1 MYTNE
6 QTASSQPCTVSL
18 RDHPENA
25 MSKTELEP
33 VSTELSPPIAAFVE
47 ATNAHDTPAFLA
59 TFTEDAIVT
68 DEGHNYRGASEIK
81 EWSDRQYIGT
91 QVILDVTEVECRDGK
106 TVVTAKVD
114 GNFSKAGLADPFK
127 MCLHFALDDDK
138 IAALSMRGAPAEPSA
153 AAT

>member
-1 MYTNE
+1 
-6 QTASSQPCTVSL
+6 
-18 RDHPENA
+18 

-68 DEGHNYRGASEIK
+68 DDGHNYRGATEIK

-91 QVILDVTEVECRDGK
+91 QVTLDVTGVDCRDGK

-114 GNFSKAGLADPFK
+114 GDFPKAGLADPFK
-127 MCLHFALDDDK
+127 MCLHFALDNDK
-138 IAALSMRGAPAEPSA
+138 IAALSMRVASPSEPSEVA
-153 AAT
+153 ISSQ